1 MKEKNTMKRLFFIAT
16 VLLSALLLCS
26 VTESFAQNEHLK
38 FAGIPIDGTI
48 SQFHQKLI
56 AKGYTIDKDAI
67 SRDNVRRYKGTFAGE
82 QCSVVIYFD
91 EHTKIVYRA
100 KVLISELSEE
110 IAEQKYSS
118 LKSRLIKKYDESSSL
133 HTPGERDGLET
144 FSINPMREKY
154 NEYLTRWKN
163 SYGEIDIYRAKNAD
177 NFNYP
182 YHFYLHIDYEDQI
195 NSDAHEKNVEDD
207 L

>member
-1 MKEKNTMKRLFFIAT
+1 MKKLLFIT
-16 VLLSALLLCS
+16 SVLISALLFGS
-26 VTESFAQNEHLK
+26 ATESFAQNEHLK
-38 FAGIPIDGTI
+38 FAGIPLDGTI
-48 SQFHQKLI
+48 TQFHQKLI
-56 AKGYTIDKDAI
+56 AKGYTIDKDAN
-67 SRDNVRRYKGTFAGE
+67 SKDNVRRYKGTFAGE
-82 QCSVVIYFD
+82 QCDIAIFFD

-118 LKSRLIKKYDESSSL
+118 MKSRLIKKYDESSSL
-133 HTPGERDGLET
+133 HTTGERDGLET
-144 FSINPMREKY
+144 FSIIPMREKY

-182 YHFYLHIDYEDQI
+182 YHFYLHIDYADQI
-195 NSDAHEKNVEDD
+195 SSDAHEKNVEDD